1 MIKAFKKGVQSNG
14 RTPWNL
20 EAETIHEI
28 KLDALKSIE
37 HNLGILCQVTFIFNF
52 SFLVHSLQMA

>member
-1 MIKAFKKGVQSNG
+1 MIKAFKKGIQSNV

-28 KLDALKSIE
+28 KLDAL
-37 HNLGILCQVTFIFNF
+37 
-52 SFLVHSLQMA
+52 